1 MKERKTDREIL
12 LEIFKRAGVN
22 IIYEQDDYIEVEP
35 ETYGE
40 GVGFDFDSQGN
51 FKKLLYCYK
60 ITIMAKKIN
69 SEFKI
74 SNDSSFSITMGT
86 SNKKNPEVIYAVI
99 STYVTPLTTEI
110 NESLFLVL
118 EKGIKTQ
125 LKKHIASSN
134 LCNKDIIVVTGI
146 ATNRMIYNK
155 QTYLD
160 IQIYFKPTKETLE
173 TRKKSFKNISNE
185 IYETYIKDLVKNA
198 EYILSTNDFSLS
210 QTKNKTVHESIY

>member
-1 MKERKTDREIL
+1 
-12 LEIFKRAGVN
+12 
-22 IIYEQDDYIEVEP
+22 
-35 ETYGE
+35 
-40 GVGFDFDSQGN
+40 
-51 FKKLLYCYK
+51 
-60 ITIMAKKIN
+60 MAKKIN

-74 SNDSSFSITMGT
+74 SNDSSFSIPMGT

-110 NESLFLVL
+110 NEDLFLEL
-118 EKGIKTQ
+118 EKNIKAQ
-125 LKKHIASSN
+125 LKKQIASSN
-134 LCNKDIIVVTGI
+134 LCNKDIIVVTDI
-146 ATNRMIYNK
+146 AANRMIYNK

-185 IYETYIKDLVKNA
+185 IYKTYIKDLVKNA

-210 QTKNKTVHESIY
+210 QTKNKMVHESIY

>member
-1 MKERKTDREIL
+1 
-12 LEIFKRAGVN
+12 
-22 IIYEQDDYIEVEP
+22 
-35 ETYGE
+35 
-40 GVGFDFDSQGN
+40 
-51 FKKLLYCYK
+51 
-60 ITIMAKKIN
+60 
-69 SEFKI
+69 
-74 SNDSSFSITMGT
+74 MGT

-134 LCNKDIIVVTGI
+134 LCNKDIIVVTDI
-146 ATNRMIYNK
+146 ETNRMIYNK

-198 EYILSTNDFSLS
+198 EYILSTNDFCLS

>member
-1 MKERKTDREIL
+1 M
-12 LEIFKRAGVN
+12 
-22 IIYEQDDYIEVEP
+22 
-35 ETYGE
+35 
-40 GVGFDFDSQGN
+40 
-51 FKKLLYCYK
+51 
-60 ITIMAKKIN
+60 
-69 SEFKI
+69 
-74 SNDSSFSITMGT
+74 
-86 SNKKNPEVIYAVI
+86 IYAVI
-99 STYVTPLTTEI
+99 NTYVTPLTTEI

-134 LCNKDIIVVTGI
+134 LCNKDIIVVTDI

-210 QTKNKTVHESIY
+210 QTKNKMVHESIY

>member
-1 MKERKTDREIL
+1 
-12 LEIFKRAGVN
+12 
-22 IIYEQDDYIEVEP
+22 
-35 ETYGE
+35 
-40 GVGFDFDSQGN
+40 
-51 FKKLLYCYK
+51 
-60 ITIMAKKIN
+60 
-69 SEFKI
+69 
-74 SNDSSFSITMGT
+74 MGT

-110 NESLFLVL
+110 NEDLFLVL
-118 EKGIKTQ
+118 EKSIKTQ

-134 LCNKDIIVVTGI
+134 LCNKDIIVVTDI
-146 ATNRMIYNK
+146 AANRMIYNK

-198 EYILSTNDFSLS
+198 EYILSTNDFSLL
-210 QTKNKTVHESIY
+210 QTKNKMVHESIY

>member
-1 MKERKTDREIL
+1 
-12 LEIFKRAGVN
+12 
-22 IIYEQDDYIEVEP
+22 
-35 ETYGE
+35 
-40 GVGFDFDSQGN
+40 
-51 FKKLLYCYK
+51 
-60 ITIMAKKIN
+60 MAKKIN

-86 SNKKNPEVIYAVI
+86 YNKKNPEVIYAVI

-110 NESLFLVL
+110 NEDLFLEL
-118 EKGIKTQ
+118 EKNIKTQ
-125 LKKHIASSN
+125 LKKQIASSN
-134 LCNKDIIVVTGI
+134 LCNKDIIVVTDI
-146 ATNRMIYNK
+146 AANRMIYNK

-160 IQIYFKPTKETLE
+160 IQIYFKPTEETLE

-210 QTKNKTVHESIY
+210 QTKNKMVHESIY

>member
-1 MKERKTDREIL
+1 
-12 LEIFKRAGVN
+12 
-22 IIYEQDDYIEVEP
+22 
-35 ETYGE
+35 
-40 GVGFDFDSQGN
+40 
-51 FKKLLYCYK
+51 
-60 ITIMAKKIN
+60 MAKKIN

-86 SNKKNPEVIYAVI
+86 SNKKNPEVIYAII

-110 NESLFLVL
+110 NEDLFLEL
-118 EKGIKTQ
+118 EKNIKTQ
-125 LKKHIASSN
+125 LKKQIASSN
-134 LCNKDIIVVTGI
+134 LCNKDIIVVTDI
-146 ATNRMIYNK
+146 AANRMIYNK

>member
-1 MKERKTDREIL
+1 
-12 LEIFKRAGVN
+12 
-22 IIYEQDDYIEVEP
+22 
-35 ETYGE
+35 
-40 GVGFDFDSQGN
+40 
-51 FKKLLYCYK
+51 
-60 ITIMAKKIN
+60 MAKKIN

-74 SNDSSFSITMGT
+74 SNDNSFSITMGT

-110 NESLFLVL
+110 NEDLFLEL
-118 EKGIKTQ
+118 EKNIKTQ
-125 LKKHIASSN
+125 LKKQIASSN
-134 LCNKDIIVVTGI
+134 LCNKDIIVVTDI
-146 ATNRMIYNK
+146 AANRMIYNK

-210 QTKNKTVHESIY
+210 QTKNKMVHESIY